1 MILNL
6 MDATE
11 ENGIYTWRFPS
22 FKFNVLIKTLNLP
35 AGFVTFFKKTEQ
47 EVTQL
52 VVPPDFS
59 PSYTFEN
66 DYLSMYF
73 YSPGPGVTTYRVP
86 TELTVELIEVQT
98 EVIEPVNA

>member
-6 MDATE
+6 NDATE
-11 ENGIYTWRFPS
+11 ENGIYTWRFPW

-35 AGFVTFFKKTEQ
+35 AGFVTFFKNTDQ

-52 VVPPDFS
+52 VVPPEFS

-73 YSPGPGVTTYRVP
+73 YGPGPGVTMYRQP
-86 TELTVELIEVQT
+86 TELTIELIEAQN

>member
-6 MDATE
+6 NEATE
-11 ENGIYTWRFPS
+11 ENGIYTWRFPW

-35 AGFVTFFKKTEQ
+35 LGYVVFFKKTEQ
-47 EVTQL
+47 QVIQL
-52 VVPPDFS
+52 VIPPNFS

-66 DYLSMYF
+66 DHLTMCF
-73 YSPGPGVTTYRVP
+73 CGTGIEMPVCHP
-86 TELTVELIEVQT
+86 TELTVELIEAQT